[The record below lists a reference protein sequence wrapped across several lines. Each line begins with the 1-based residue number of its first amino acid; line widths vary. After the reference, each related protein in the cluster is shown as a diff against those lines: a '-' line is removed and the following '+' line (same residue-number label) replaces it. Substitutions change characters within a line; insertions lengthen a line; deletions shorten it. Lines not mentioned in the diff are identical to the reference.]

1 MGYLSTPVK
10 IPAVPGKITFRKRN
24 ETTYV
29 LVEIGRTY
37 NSARQNTNPQRK
49 IIGKQIRNVPTMMLP
64 NENYVQF
71 FGEGEMNMTEA
82 EKKAAKNYESVRCEF
97 RMLASLFDQ
106 LYFEFQILAHRS
118 PHMVV
123 NGYKVRRINKVLEPL
138 KALMADEPYAGFLE
152 RIEEPEVIRAEDGAE
167 KQAGLNYSDVAILLT
182 QYKGAMTRFSAD
194 CL

>member
-1 MGYLSTPVK
+1 MGYLNQPVK
-10 IPAVPGKITFRKRN
+10 IPEVRGKITFRKRN
-24 ETTYV
+24 GTTYV
-29 LVEIGRTY
+29 LYEIGRTY
-37 NSARQNTNPQRK
+37 NSARRNTNPQRK

-64 NENYVQF
+64 NENYMVF
-71 FGEGEMNMTEA
+71 FGKGAADMTEN
-82 EKKAAKNYESVRCEF
+82 ERKAAKDYESVRSEF

-123 NGYKVRRINKVLEPL
+123 NEYKVRRINKVLEPL
-138 KALMADEPYAGFLE
+138 RALMADEPYAGFLE
-152 RIEEPEVIRAEDGAE
+152 RIEEPEVVRAEDGAE